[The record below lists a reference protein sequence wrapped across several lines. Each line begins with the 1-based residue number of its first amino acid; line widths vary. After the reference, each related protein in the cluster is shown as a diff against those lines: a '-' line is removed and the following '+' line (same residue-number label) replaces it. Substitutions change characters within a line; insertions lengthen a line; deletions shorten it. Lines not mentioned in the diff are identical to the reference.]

1 MDTRK
6 VGPERISLPWD
17 GMSRW
22 SQFKQFS
29 PFSREK
35 WRQLVR
41 DGRAPQPIRLGA
53 RLTMWRNTDLHEF
66 LADPLNYQPK
76 GRGEI

>member
-1 MDTRK
+1 MGTRK
-6 VGPERISLPWD
+6 SPPERDTLPWD

-22 SQFKQFS
+22 SQFKLFS

-41 DGRAPQPIRLGA
+41 DGEAPQPIRLGA
-53 RLTMWRNTDLHEF
+53 RLTMWRNSDLHEF
-66 LADPLNYQPK
+66 LADPLNYQAK
-76 GRGEI
+76 RQGER